1 MSQKAENRV
10 HLLYKHDLDAIT
22 DKNNKLFYGI
32 EDHLVSM
39 EKFHKTLS
47 GFETDLDKKSK
58 TMSEYNIQNG
68 LFNQEIFDEQLL
80 KNFIDCDLNEEN
92 KLQFKKIIKES
103 TLDEMDEANSE
114 NL

>member
-22 DKNNKLFYGI
+22 EKNNKLFYGI

-47 GFETDLDKKSK
+47 GFETDLDRKSK

-80 KNFIDCDLNEEN
+80 KNFIDCDLVLS
-92 KLQFKKIIKES
+92 KPCHWP
-103 TLDEMDEANSE
+103 
-114 NL
+114 